1 MDSSWKVQTLN
12 LNSSSRGA
20 GVVAPKI
27 TSLVNKVGVFTSL
40 SVSPVASKVSLIL
53 QELRKPNLMGISAFF
68 TKFISVQ
75 RVFGRAPMNGSFVC
89 AGFSSEKSVRN
100 DWVSLNCSL
109 Y

>member
-20 GVVAPKI
+20 GVVTPKI
-27 TSLVNKVGVFTSL
+27 FSLVAKAGVCVSSKALSTST
-40 SVSPVASKVSLIL
+40 S
-53 QELRKPNLMGISAFF
+53 QELKKPNLLGISAFF

-75 RVFGRAPMNGSFVC
+75 RVFGRTPMNGSFVC
-89 AGFSSEKSVRN
+89 AGFPFGESVRN

>member
-12 LNSSSRGA
+12 INSSSRGA
-20 GVVAPKI
+20 GVIAPKI
-27 TSLVNKVGVFTSL
+27 TNLMNKVGVFTSL
-40 SVSPVASKVSLIL
+40 AVSADASRFSLIL
-53 QELRKPNLMGISAFF
+53 QKLRKPNPMGISAFF